1 MLQLRLVDKIASY
14 SLSHPN
20 TNLKEFEARRQAMY
34 TGEQNSPFYTFFPH
48 FAGRMG
54 LHFGDSPKFIFSEW
68 GEGFGEAVWGN
79 IRQNGVYSPFCV
91 FF

>member
-1 MLQLRLVDKIASY
+1 MHQSQHLSIEASQEVFTDLRVPTSKLIIKDSD
-14 SLSHPN
+14 
-20 TNLKEFEARRQAMY
+20 

-54 LHFGDSPKFIFSEW
+54 LHFGDFPKFIFSEW

>member
-1 MLQLRLVDKIASY
+1 VAPQLADATNNTQW
-14 SLSHPN
+14 LSDVLPN
-20 TNLKEFEARRQAMY
+20 

-54 LHFGDSPKFIFSEW
+54 LHFGDFPKFIFSEW

>member
-1 MLQLRLVDKIASY
+1 MIGLDFFLVDLASIV
-14 SLSHPN
+14 LCIPC
-20 TNLKEFEARRQAMY
+20 MY
-34 TGEQNSPFYTFFPH
+34 LMHLLRAITGEQNSPFYTFFPH

-54 LHFGDSPKFIFSEW
+54 LHFGDFPKFIFSEW